1 MRRGTGVILS
11 TRIYLLEMPLPRC
24 VRGSDAGANSVLKPR
39 PQEEHAA
46 TGETSLSHG
55 RFVPVSTPPGAVSQ
69 MRLSNVSQTR
79 TDLCVVSA
87 CGHSNSLTLSQGWH
101 SPPSETCLRHL
112 RETNVHPCCV
122 TMRLYCVTMRL
133 VISSQSVSLVS
144 PQRTERS
151 ARR

>member
-1 MRRGTGVILS
+1 MSAVLITFCARVWAVAQRGGGGRENYAVRRGTGVILS

-69 MRLSNVSQTR
+69 MRLST
-79 TDLCVVSA
+79 
-87 CGHSNSLTLSQGWH
+87 
-101 SPPSETCLRHL
+101 
-112 RETNVHPCCV
+112 
-122 TMRLYCVTMRL
+122 
-133 VISSQSVSLVS
+133 
-144 PQRTERS
+144 
-151 ARR
+151 